1 MRKLPPCMRWRGAVL
16 WYRIRKNGKDF
27 EGSLETANVGDAKA
41 RLAKV
46 RAELEA
52 IAWGEKPRRTFNEA
66 AARFGDEHFPNLK
79 PKSAKRYLVS
89 ISNLLAKF
97 DAAFMHEIGS
107 ARLGEFERERKKAGV
122 TNSTIRRDLA
132 CLSVIFTKCEEWEW
146 VTANPV
152 KPFLRGRQMAGLE
165 EGPAR
170 TRYLDHDEE
179 REILECAPKKA
190 RKAIEFAIDTG
201 LRKEEQFGLLRTD
214 VNARVREVNV
224 REEVAKSLKPRRVP
238 LWERALRVATEIPA
252 DLRSPYLFTTYE
264 GKRYS
269 EESPYHYE
277 ALQEAVRR
285 ANKKRA
291 GRSIPPMEHVEW
303 HDLRRTCGCRLLQDH
318 GFSMEEVSKWLGH
331 SSIKVTEKHYAF
343 LKEGHLRERVEQ
355 REAEII
361 SIRGTNGGT

>member
-1 MRKLPPCMRWRGAVL
+1 M
-16 WYRIRKNGKDF
+16 
-27 EGSLETANVGDAKA
+27 
-41 RLAKV
+41 

-52 IAWGEKPRRTFNEA
+52 TAWGEKPRRTFNEA
-66 AARFGDEHFPNLK
+66 AERFGEEHFPNLK

-89 ISNLLAKF
+89 IANLLVHL
-97 DAAFMHEIGS
+97 DGAFMHEIGT
-107 ARLGEFERERKKAGV
+107 ARLGEIERARKKGGV
-122 TNSTIRRDLA
+122 SNSTIRRDLA

-152 KPFLRGRQMAGLE
+152 KPFLRGRQLAGLE

-179 REILECAPKKA
+179 REILEHAPKKA
-190 RKAIEFAIDTG
+190 RKAIAFAIDTG
-201 LRKEEQFGLLRTD
+201 LRKEEQFSLLRTD
-214 VNARVREVNV
+214 INSRLKEVNV

-238 LWERALRVATEIPA
+238 LWERSLRIATEMPA
-252 DLRSPYLFTTYE
+252 DLRSPFLFTTYD
-264 GKRYS
+264 GARYS
-269 EESPYHYE
+269 DTSPYHYE
-277 ALQEAVRR
+277 ALQKAVRR
-285 ANKKRA
+285 ANKKRWEK
-291 GRSIPPMEHVEW
+291 GLQPMAHVEW

-318 GFSMEEVSKWLGH
+318 GFSMEEASKWLGH

>member
-1 MRKLPPCMRWRGAVL
+1 MRWRGAVL
-16 WYRIRKNGKDF
+16 WYRIRKNGKEF
-27 EGSLETANVGDAKA
+27 EGSLETENIGDGKA

-52 IAWGEKPRRTFNEA
+52 TSWGEKPRRTFNEA
-66 AARFGDEHFPNLK
+66 AGQFADEHFPNLK
-79 PKSAKRYLVS
+79 PKSARRYSVS

-97 DAAFMHEIGS
+97 DGTFMHEIGS
-107 ARLGEFERERKKAGV
+107 AKLGEFERARKKAGV

-146 VTANPV
+146 VSHNPV
-152 KPFLRGRQMAGLE
+152 KPFLRGRQLAGLE

-179 REILECAPKKA
+179 HEILECAPKKA

-201 LRKEEQFGLLRTD
+201 LRKEEQFSLLRTD
-214 VNARVREVNV
+214 VNARVKDVNV

-238 LWERALRVATEIPA
+238 LWERALRIATGMPA
-252 DLRSPYLFTTYE
+252 DLRSPYLFTTYKGE
-264 GKRYS
+264 RYS
-269 EESPYHYE
+269 EQSPYHYE
-277 ALQEAVRR
+277 ALQKAVRR

-291 GRSIPPMEHVEW
+291 AKGIPPMEHVEW

-318 GFSMEEVSKWLGH
+318 VFSMEEVSKWLGH
-331 SSIKVTEKHYAF
+331 SSIKVTEEHYAF
-343 LKEGHLRERVEQ
+343 LTEGHLRERVEK
-355 REAEII
+355 REAEIV